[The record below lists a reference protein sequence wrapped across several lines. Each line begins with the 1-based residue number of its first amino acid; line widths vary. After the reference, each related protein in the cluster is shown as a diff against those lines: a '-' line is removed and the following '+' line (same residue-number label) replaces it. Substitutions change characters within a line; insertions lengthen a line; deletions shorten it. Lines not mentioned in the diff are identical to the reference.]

1 MSESP
6 TTAQALLSYVRE
18 VIALALRGERT
29 VELPPPG
36 GFEER
41 KHGGV
46 FVTLYLSGKLR
57 GCIGSLDSKLPLT
70 EALRHAGADA
80 AQHDPRFGPV
90 TEDELNDV
98 RIHISIL
105 TDPQKT
111 DDPLSLELGRHG
123 ILIRHD
129 GRQGLFLPQVAVD
142 HRLGREAFLSRCCT
156 EKAGLAAD
164 AWRDAGAEVLL
175 FTTEVIAESD

>member
-1 MSESP
+1 MSELP
-6 TTAQALLSYVRE
+6 TTAQALLFYARD
-18 VIALALRGERT
+18 VIALAVRGERT
-29 VELPPPG
+29 ADLTPPI

-41 KHGGV
+41 THGGV
-46 FVTLYLSGKLR
+46 FVTLYLSHKLR
-57 GCIGSLDSKLPLT
+57 GCIGSLDSRLPLT
-70 EALRHAGADA
+70 EALRHAATDT

-90 TEDELNDV
+90 TPDELNDV
-98 RIHISIL
+98 RIHVSIL

-123 ILIRHD
+123 ILIRRD
-129 GRQGLFLPQVAVD
+129 GRQGLFLPQVAVE

-164 AWRDAGAEVLL
+164 AWRDPATEVLL